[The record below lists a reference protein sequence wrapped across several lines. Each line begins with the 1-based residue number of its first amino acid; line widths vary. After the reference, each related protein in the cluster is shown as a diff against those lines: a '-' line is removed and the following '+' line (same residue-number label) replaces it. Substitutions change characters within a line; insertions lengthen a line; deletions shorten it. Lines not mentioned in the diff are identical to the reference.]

1 MATENPE
8 IHTEQIALFSR
19 RPVNVAEDR
28 ISWHEIRPSYMSN
41 AEYSSINFSIIGN
54 STQYVKLSDTEL
66 YVRMT
71 IQKDGGAP
79 FFNLDDEGEPLP
91 INRRETGTPI
101 DFILHTMWSSVDI
114 KMNNNLVSES
124 GTNYMY
130 KALMEA
136 LLTYNENTKKIQ
148 LSNEGFTG
156 DSGDFTQIN
165 PDSPPYNHGLKIRHK
180 WFKDFFIVEFMGP
193 LMADICNQDRLI
205 LPGVDIDIKLWPTR
219 DEFRLI
225 THPIGLRCK
234 LVIDEI
240 YLNVCKVN
248 VSPEVMMGH
257 DAALEI
263 SDCVYPFARTDIR
276 TFNIAEGNFGMNI
289 EDIWQGEVPT
299 RLVVGLVKSQGYNG
313 DYHLNP
319 FHFEH
324 FNVSDMGFFVNG
336 EATPRPAYKLDL
348 ENGIYL
354 QGLNSLYKITGKTME
369 NSDIGIT
376 RDTYQQ
382 GYTLIGFD
390 VDPTTSPDFRYVGK
404 PREGHTKLEI
414 RFKKALPCPV
424 TVILYATFPENM
436 TIDHA
441 RNVRLEI
448 KDKFATRRER
458 SRG

>member
-1 MATENPE
+1 MASDNPE
-8 IHTEQIALFSR
+8 IHTEEIALFSR
-19 RPVNVAEDR
+19 PPVNVAEDR

-41 AEYSSINFSIIGN
+41 AEYSSINFSILGN
-54 STQYVKLSDTEL
+54 SSQYLKLSDSEL
-66 YVRMT
+66 YVRIT
-71 IQKDGGAP
+71 IQKEDGTP
-79 FFNLDDEGEPLP
+79 YKIFDEANKLLP
-91 INRRETGTPI
+91 IKERETGTPI
-101 DFILHTMWSSVDI
+101 DFILHSMWSSVDI

-130 KALMEA
+130 KALMET
-136 LLTYNENTKKIQ
+136 LLSYDENTKKIQ
-148 LSNEGFTG
+148 LANEGFTG

-180 WFKDFFIVEFMGP
+180 WFKDFVTVEFVGP

-205 LPGVDIDIKLWPTR
+205 LPGVDVDIKLWPTR

-225 THPIGLRCK
+225 THPVGLRCK
-234 LVIDEI
+234 LLIDEI

-257 DAALEI
+257 NAALEI
-263 SDCVYPFARTDIR
+263 ADSIYPFARTDIR

-299 RLVVGLVKSQGYNG
+299 RLVVGFVKSQAYNG

-324 FNVSDMGFFVNG
+324 FDVSDIGFFVNG
-336 EATPRPAYKLDL
+336 EATPRPAYKLDI

-376 RDTYQQ
+376 REMYQQ

-404 PREGHTKLEI
+404 PHEGHTKLEI
-414 RFKKALPCPV
+414 RFKRGLPTPV

-436 TIDHA
+436 TIDQA

-448 KDKFATRRER
+448 KDKFAQRGES
-458 SRG
+458 SR

>member
-1 MATENPE
+1 
-8 IHTEQIALFSR
+8 
-19 RPVNVAEDR
+19 
-28 ISWHEIRPSYMSN
+28 MSN
-41 AEYSSINFSIIGN
+41 AEYSSINFSILGN
-54 STQYVKLSDTEL
+54 SSQYLKLSDSEL
-66 YVRMT
+66 YVRIT
-71 IQKDGGAP
+71 IQKEDGIP
-79 FFNLDDEGEPLP
+79 YKIFDEANKLLP
-91 INRRETGTPI
+91 IKERETGTPI
-101 DFILHTMWSSVDI
+101 DFILHSMWSSVDI

-130 KALMEA
+130 KALMET
-136 LLTYNENTKKIQ
+136 LLSYDENTKKIQ
-148 LSNEGFTG
+148 FANEGFTG

-165 PDSPPYNHGLKIRHK
+165 PDSPPYNYGLKIRHK
-180 WFKDFFIVEFMGP
+180 WFKDFVTVEFVGP

-205 LPGVDIDIKLWPTR
+205 LPGVDVDIKLWPTR
-219 DEFRLI
+219 DEFRLL
-225 THPIGLRCK
+225 THPVGLRCK
-234 LVIDEI
+234 LLIDEI

-257 DAALEI
+257 NAALEI
-263 SDCVYPFARTDIR
+263 ADSIYPFARTDIR

-299 RLVVGLVKSQGYNG
+299 RLVVGFVKSQAYNG

-324 FNVSDMGFFVNG
+324 FDVSDIGFFVNG
-336 EATPRPAYKLDL
+336 EATPHPAYKLDI

-376 RDTYQQ
+376 REMYQQ

-414 RFKKALPCPV
+414 KFKRGLPTPV

-436 TIDHA
+436 TIDQA

-448 KDKFATRRER
+448 KDKFAQ
-458 SRG
+458 RGEHSI

>member
-1 MATENPE
+1 MNIYELREWSTLYTSFE
-8 IHTEQIALFSR
+8 IC
-19 RPVNVAEDR
+19 
-28 ISWHEIRPSYMSN
+28 PSHMSD
-41 AEYSSINFSIIGN
+41 AEYFSINFSILGN
-54 STQYVKLSDTEL
+54 STRYVKLSDTEL
-66 YVRMT
+66 YVRIV
-71 IQKDGGAP
+71 IQKEDGTP
-79 FFNLDDEGEPLP
+79 CKVIDENNQLLPL
-91 INRRETGTPI
+91 NQKETGTPI
-101 DFILHTMWSSVDI
+101 DFILHSIWSGVDI

-136 LLTYNENTKKIQ
+136 LLTYDENTKKIQ

-165 PDSPPYNHGLKIRHK
+165 PDTPPYNHGLKVHHK
-180 WFKDFFIVEFMGP
+180 CFKDFAVVEFVGP

-219 DEFRLI
+219 DEFHLI
-225 THPIGLRCK
+225 THPVGLRCK
-234 LVIDEI
+234 LLIDEI

-248 VSPEVMMGH
+248 VSSEVMTGH

-263 SDCVYPFARTDIR
+263 ADSIYPFVRTDIR

-289 EDIWQGEVPT
+289 EEIWQGEVPT
-299 RLVVGLVKSQGYNG
+299 RLVVGLVKSQAYNG
-313 DYHLNP
+313 DYHLNAY
-319 FHFEH
+319 HFEH
-324 FNVSDMGFFVNG
+324 FDVSDIGFYVNG
-336 EATPRPAYKLDL
+336 EATPHPAYKLDL

-382 GYTLIGFD
+382 GYTLVGFD

-404 PREGHTKLEI
+404 PREGHTKLDI
-414 RFKKALPCPV
+414 RFKRGLAALV
-424 TVILYATFPENM
+424 TIILYVTFPENM
-436 TIDHA
+436 AIDQA
-441 RNVRLEI
+441 RNVHLEI
-448 KDKFATRRER
+448 KDKFAQRRER

>member
-1 MATENPE
+1 
-8 IHTEQIALFSR
+8 
-19 RPVNVAEDR
+19 
-28 ISWHEIRPSYMSN
+28 
-41 AEYSSINFSIIGN
+41 
-54 STQYVKLSDTEL
+54 
-66 YVRMT
+66 
-71 IQKDGGAP
+71 
-79 FFNLDDEGEPLP
+79 
-91 INRRETGTPI
+91 
-101 DFILHTMWSSVDI
+101 
-114 KMNNNLVSES
+114 MNNNLVSES

-136 LLTYNENTKKIQ
+136 LLTYNENTKKNQ

-156 DSGDFTQIN
+156 DLGDFTQIN
-165 PDSPPYNHGLKIRHK
+165 PDVPPYNHGLKIRHQ
-180 WFKDFFIVEFMGP
+180 WFKDFAVVEFVGP

-205 LPGVDIDIKLWPTR
+205 LPGVDIDIKLWPTH

-225 THPIGLRCK
+225 THPLGLRCK
-234 LVIDEI
+234 LLIDEI

-263 SDCVYPFARTDIR
+263 ADSIYPFARTDIR

-289 EDIWQGEVPT
+289 EDIWQGEVPS
-299 RLVVGLVKSQGYNG
+299 RLVVGLVKSQAYNG

-324 FNVSDMGFFVNG
+324 FDVSDVGFFVNG

-348 ENGIYL
+348 ENGIHL

-376 RDTYQQ
+376 RETYQQ

-390 VDPTTSPDFRYVGK
+390 VDPTTSPDFQYVGK
-404 PREGHTKLEI
+404 PCEGHTKLDI
-414 RFKKALPCPV
+414 RFKKGLPNPV

-436 TIDHA
+436 TIDQA

-448 KDKFATRRER
+448 KDKFAQRRER

>member
-1 MATENPE
+1 MASDNPE
-8 IHTEQIALFSR
+8 IHTEEIALFSR
-19 RPVNVAEDR
+19 PPVNVAEDR

-41 AEYSSINFSIIGN
+41 AEYSSINFSILGN
-54 STQYVKLSDTEL
+54 SSQYLKLSDSEL
-66 YVRMT
+66 YVRIT
-71 IQKDGGAP
+71 IQKEDGTP
-79 FFNLDDEGEPLP
+79 YKIFDEANKLLP
-91 INRRETGTPI
+91 IKERETGTPI
-101 DFILHTMWSSVDI
+101 DFILHSMWSSVDI

-130 KALMEA
+130 KALMET
-136 LLTYNENTKKIQ
+136 LLSYDENTKKIQ
-148 LSNEGFTG
+148 LANEGFTG

-165 PDSPPYNHGLKIRHK
+165 PDSPPYNHGLKIWHK
-180 WFKDFFIVEFMGP
+180 WFKDFVTVEFVGP

-205 LPGVDIDIKLWPTR
+205 LPGVDVDIKLWPTH

-225 THPIGLRCK
+225 THPVGLRCK
-234 LVIDEI
+234 LLIDEI

-257 DAALEI
+257 NAALEI
-263 SDCVYPFARTDIR
+263 ADSIYPFARTDIH

-289 EDIWQGEVPT
+289 EDIWQGEVST
-299 RLVVGLVKSQGYNG
+299 RLVVGFVKSQAYNW

-324 FNVSDMGFFVNG
+324 FDVSDIGFFVNG
-336 EATPRPAYKLDL
+336 EATPRPAYKLDI

-376 RDTYQQ
+376 RETYQQ

-414 RFKKALPCPV
+414 RFKRGLPTPV

-436 TIDHA
+436 TIDQA

-448 KDKFATRRER
+448 KDKFAQRGER
-458 SRG
+458 SR

>member
-1 MATENPE
+1 MASDNPE
-8 IHTEQIALFSR
+8 IHTEEIALFSR
-19 RPVNVAEDR
+19 PPINVAEDR
-28 ISWHEIRPSYMSN
+28 VSWHEIRPSYMSN

-54 STQYVKLSDTEL
+54 SSQYVKLSDSEM

-71 IQKDGGAP
+71 IQKADGGTFRVKDAD
-79 FFNLDDEGEPLP
+79 NKLLP
-91 INRRETGTPI
+91 INERETGTPI

-130 KALMEA
+130 KALLEA
-136 LLTYNENTKKIQ
+136 LLTYNDSTKKIQ
-148 LSNEGFTG
+148 LANEGFTG

-165 PDSPPYNHGLKIRHK
+165 PNSPPYNHGLKIRHK
-180 WFKDFFIVEFMGP
+180 WFEDFVVVEFVGP

-225 THPIGLRCK
+225 THPLGLPCK
-234 LVIDEI
+234 LYIDEI

-257 DAALEI
+257 NAALEV
-263 SDCVYPFARTDIR
+263 SDSIYPFARTDIH

-299 RLVVGLVKSQGYNG
+299 RLVVGLVKSQAYNG

-324 FNVSDMGFFVNG
+324 FAVSDMGFFVNG

-348 ENGIYL
+348 ESGIYL
-354 QGLNSLYKITGKTME
+354 EGLNSLYKITGKTME
-369 NSDIGIT
+369 NADIGIT
-376 RDTYQQ
+376 RETYQQ

-414 RFKKALPCPV
+414 RFKRGLPCPV
-424 TVILYATFPENM
+424 TVILYATFPEIM
-436 TIDHA
+436 TIDQS

-448 KDKFATRRER
+448 KDKFAQRGER
-458 SRG
+458 SR

>member
-1 MATENPE
+1 MMATDNPQ
-8 IHTEQIALFSR
+8 IHTEEIALFSR
-19 RPVNVAEDR
+19 PPVNAAEDR
-28 ISWHEIRPSYMSN
+28 VSWHEIRPSYMSN
-41 AEYSSINFSIIGN
+41 AEYSSINFSILGN
-54 STQYVKLSDTEL
+54 SSQYVKLSDTEL
-66 YVRMT
+66 YVR
-71 IQKDGGAP
+71 IAVQKEDGTP
-79 FFNLDDEGEPLP
+79 YKVFDEDNKPLP
-91 INRRETGTPI
+91 LNQRETGTPI
-101 DFILHTMWSSVDI
+101 DFILHSMWSSVDI

-136 LLTYNENTKKIQ
+136 LLTYDDSTKKIQ

-165 PDSPPYNHGLKIRHK
+165 PDVPPYNHGLKVRHQ
-180 WFKDFFIVEFMGP
+180 WFKDFAVVEFVGP

-225 THPIGLRCK
+225 THPLGMRCK
-234 LVIDEI
+234 LLIDEI

-263 SDCVYPFARTDIR
+263 ADSIYPFSRTDIR
-276 TFNIAEGNFGMNI
+276 TFNIAEGNFAMNI
-289 EDIWQGEVPT
+289 EDIWQGEVPS
-299 RLVVGLVKSQGYNG
+299 RLVVGLVKSQAYNG

-324 FNVSDMGFFVNG
+324 FDVSDVGFFVNG

-390 VDPTTSPDFRYVGK
+390 VDPTTSPDFWYVGK
-404 PREGHTKLEI
+404 PREGHTKLDI
-414 RFKKALPCPV
+414 RFKRGLPCPV

-436 TIDHA
+436 TIDQS

-448 KDKFATRRER
+448 KDKFAQRRER
-458 SRG
+458 

>member
-1 MATENPE
+1 MASDNPE
-8 IHTEQIALFSR
+8 IHTEEIALFSR
-19 RPVNVAEDR
+19 PPVNVAEDR

-41 AEYSSINFSIIGN
+41 AEYSSINFSILGN
-54 STQYVKLSDTEL
+54 SSQYLKLSDSEL
-66 YVRMT
+66 YVRIT
-71 IQKDGGAP
+71 IQKEDGTP
-79 FFNLDDEGEPLP
+79 YKIFDEANKLLP
-91 INRRETGTPI
+91 IKERETGTPI
-101 DFILHTMWSSVDI
+101 DFILHSMWSSVDI

-130 KALMEA
+130 KALMET
-136 LLTYNENTKKIQ
+136 LLSYDKNTKKIQ
-148 LSNEGFTG
+148 LANEGFTG

-180 WFKDFFIVEFMGP
+180 WFKDFVTVEFVGP

-205 LPGVDIDIKLWPTR
+205 LPGVDVDIKLWPTH
-219 DEFRLI
+219 DEFQLI
-225 THPIGLRCK
+225 THPVGLRCK
-234 LVIDEI
+234 LLIDEI

-257 DAALEI
+257 NAALEI
-263 SDCVYPFARTDIR
+263 ADSIYPFARTDIR

-299 RLVVGLVKSQGYNG
+299 RLVVGFVKSQAYNG

-324 FNVSDMGFFVNG
+324 FDVSDIGFFVHG
-336 EATPRPAYKLDL
+336 EATPRPAYKLDI

-376 RDTYQQ
+376 RETYQQ

-404 PREGHTKLEI
+404 PHEGHTKLEI
-414 RFKKALPCPV
+414 RFKRRLPTPV

-436 TIDHA
+436 TIDQA

-448 KDKFATRRER
+448 KDKFAQRGEH
-458 SRG
+458 SR

>member
-1 MATENPE
+1 MASDNPE
-8 IHTEQIALFSR
+8 IHTEEIALFSR
-19 RPVNVAEDR
+19 PPINVAEDR
-28 ISWHEIRPSYMSN
+28 VSWHEIRPSYMSN

-54 STQYVKLSDTEL
+54 SSQYVKLSDSEM

-71 IQKDGGAP
+71 IQKADGGTFRVKDAD
-79 FFNLDDEGEPLP
+79 NKLLP
-91 INRRETGTPI
+91 INERETGTPI

-130 KALMEA
+130 KALLEA
-136 LLTYNENTKKIQ
+136 LLTYNDSTKKIQ
-148 LSNEGFTG
+148 LANEGFTG

-165 PDSPPYNHGLKIRHK
+165 PNSPPYNHGLKIRHK
-180 WFKDFFIVEFMGP
+180 WFEDFVVVEFVGP

-225 THPIGLRCK
+225 THPLGLPCK
-234 LVIDEI
+234 LYIDEI

-257 DAALEI
+257 NAALEV
-263 SDCVYPFARTDIR
+263 SDSIYPFARTDIR

-299 RLVVGLVKSQGYNG
+299 RLVVGLVKSQAYNG

-324 FNVSDMGFFVNG
+324 FAVSDMGFFVNG

-348 ENGIYL
+348 ESGIYL
-354 QGLNSLYKITGKTME
+354 EGLNSLYQITGKTME

-376 RDTYQQ
+376 RETYQQ

-414 RFKKALPCPV
+414 RFKRGLPCPV
-424 TVILYATFPENM
+424 TVILYATFPEIM
-436 TIDHA
+436 TIDQS

-448 KDKFATRRER
+448 KDKFAQRGER
-458 SRG
+458 SR

>member
-1 MATENPE
+1 MSSDNPG
-8 IHTEQIALFSR
+8 IHTEDIALFSR
-19 RPVNVAEDR
+19 PPVNVAEDR
-28 ISWHEIRPSYMSN
+28 VSWHEIHPSYMSN
-41 AEYSSINFSIIGN
+41 AEYSSINFSIVGN

-66 YVRMT
+66 YVRIA
-71 IQKDGGAP
+71 IQKEDATP
-79 FFNLDDEGEPLP
+79 YKVLDDDNKPLP
-91 INRRETGTPI
+91 INKKETGTPI
-101 DFILHTMWSSVDI
+101 DFILHSMWSSVDI

-136 LLTYNENTKKIQ
+136 LLTYDENTKKIQ

-156 DSGDFTQIN
+156 DLGNFTQIN
-165 PDSPPYNHGLKIRHK
+165 PDSPPYNHGLKVCHQ
-180 WFKDFFIVEFMGP
+180 WFKDFAVVEFVGP

-225 THPIGLRCK
+225 THPLGLRCK
-234 LVIDEI
+234 LLIDEI

-263 SDCVYPFARTDIR
+263 ADSIYPFARTDIQ

-289 EDIWQGEVPT
+289 EDIWQGEVPSK
-299 RLVVGLVKSQGYNG
+299 LVVALVKSQAYNG

-324 FNVSDMGFFVNG
+324 FNVSDIGFFVNG
-336 EATPRPAYKLDL
+336 EATPCPAYKLDL

-376 RDTYQQ
+376 RETYQQ

-414 RFKKALPCPV
+414 RFKNGLPSPV
-424 TVILYATFPENM
+424 TAILYATFPEIM
-436 TIDHA
+436 TIDQA
-441 RNVRLEI
+441 RNVRVEI
-448 KDKFATRRER
+448 KDKFAQRRER
-458 SRG
+458 SR

>member
-1 MATENPE
+1 MASDNPE
-8 IHTEQIALFSR
+8 IHTEEIALFSR
-19 RPVNVAEDR
+19 PPVNVAEDR
-28 ISWHEIRPSYMSN
+28 ISWHELQPSYMSN
-41 AEYSSINFSIIGN
+41 AEYSSINFLILGN
-54 STQYVKLSDTEL
+54 SSQYLKLSDSEL
-66 YVRMT
+66 YVRIT
-71 IQKDGGAP
+71 IQKEDGTP
-79 FFNLDDEGEPLP
+79 YKIFDEANKLLP
-91 INRRETGTPI
+91 IKERETGNPI
-101 DFILHTMWSSVDI
+101 DFILHSMWSSVDI

-130 KALMEA
+130 KALMET
-136 LLTYNENTKKIQ
+136 LLSYDENTKKIQ
-148 LSNEGFTG
+148 LANEGFTG

-165 PDSPPYNHGLKIRHK
+165 PDSPPYNHGLKICHK
-180 WFKDFFIVEFMGP
+180 WFKDFVTVEFVGP

-205 LPGVDIDIKLWPTR
+205 LPGVDVDIKLWPTR
-219 DEFRLI
+219 DEFQLI
-225 THPIGLRCK
+225 THPVGLRCK
-234 LVIDEI
+234 LLIDEI

-257 DAALEI
+257 NAALEI
-263 SDCVYPFARTDIR
+263 ADSIYPFAKTDIC

-299 RLVVGLVKSQGYNG
+299 RLVVGFVKSQAYNG

-324 FNVSDMGFFVNG
+324 FDVSDIGFFVNG
-336 EATPRPAYKLDL
+336 EGTPRPAYKLDI

-376 RDTYQQ
+376 RETYQQ

-390 VDPTTSPDFRYVGK
+390 VDPTTSPDFRYVKK
-404 PREGHTKLEI
+404 PCEGHTKLEI
-414 RFKKALPCPV
+414 RFKKGLPTPV

-436 TIDHA
+436 TIDQA

-448 KDKFATRRER
+448 KDKFAQRGER
-458 SRG
+458 SR

>member
-1 MATENPE
+1 
-8 IHTEQIALFSR
+8 
-19 RPVNVAEDR
+19 
-28 ISWHEIRPSYMSN
+28 
-41 AEYSSINFSIIGN
+41 
-54 STQYVKLSDTEL
+54 
-66 YVRMT
+66 
-71 IQKDGGAP
+71 
-79 FFNLDDEGEPLP
+79 
-91 INRRETGTPI
+91 
-101 DFILHTMWSSVDI
+101 
-114 KMNNNLVSES
+114 MNNNLVSES

-165 PDSPPYNHGLKIRHK
+165 PDTPPYNHGLKVHHK
-180 WFKDFFIVEFMGP
+180 WFKDFAVVEFVGP

-219 DEFRLI
+219 DEFHLI
-225 THPIGLRCK
+225 THPVGLRCK
-234 LVIDEI
+234 LLIDEI

-248 VSPEVMMGH
+248 VSPEVMTGH

-263 SDCVYPFARTDIR
+263 SDSIYPFVRTDIR

-299 RLVVGLVKSQGYNG
+299 RLVVGLVKSQAYNG

-319 FHFEH
+319 YHFEH
-324 FNVSDMGFFVNG
+324 FDVSDIGFYVNG
-336 EATPRPAYKLDL
+336 EATPCPAYKLDL

-369 NSDIGIT
+369 NSDIEIT

-382 GYTLIGFD
+382 GYTLVGFD

-404 PREGHTKLEI
+404 PREGHTKLDI
-414 RFKKALPCPV
+414 RFKRGLAAPV
-424 TVILYATFPENM
+424 TIILYATFPENM
-436 TIDHA
+436 TIDQA
-441 RNVRLEI
+441 RNVCLEI
-448 KDKFATRRER
+448 KDKFAQRRER
-458 SRG
+458 SQG

>member
-1 MATENPE
+1 
-8 IHTEQIALFSR
+8 
-19 RPVNVAEDR
+19 
-28 ISWHEIRPSYMSN
+28 
-41 AEYSSINFSIIGN
+41 
-54 STQYVKLSDTEL
+54 
-66 YVRMT
+66 
-71 IQKDGGAP
+71 
-79 FFNLDDEGEPLP
+79 
-91 INRRETGTPI
+91 
-101 DFILHTMWSSVDI
+101 
-114 KMNNNLVSES
+114 MNNNLVSES

-136 LLTYNENTKKIQ
+136 LLTYDENTKKIQ

-156 DSGDFTQIN
+156 DSGKFTQIN
-165 PDSPPYNHGLKIRHK
+165 PDSPPYNHGLKVRHQ
-180 WFKDFFIVEFMGP
+180 WFKDFAVVEFVGP

-205 LPGVDIDIKLWPTR
+205 LPGIDIDIKLWPTH
-219 DEFRLI
+219 DEFWLI
-225 THPIGLRCK
+225 THPLGLRCK
-234 LVIDEI
+234 LLIDEI

-263 SDCVYPFARTDIR
+263 ADSIYPFARTDIR

-289 EDIWQGEVPT
+289 EDIWQGEVPSK
-299 RLVVGLVKSQGYNG
+299 LVVALVKSQAYNG
-313 DYHLNP
+313 YYHLNP

-324 FNVSDMGFFVNG
+324 FDVSDIGFFVNG
-336 EATPRPAYKLDL
+336 EATPCPAYKLDL

-414 RFKKALPCPV
+414 RFKNGLPSPV
-424 TVILYATFPENM
+424 TAILYATFPEIM
-436 TIDHA
+436 TIDQA

-448 KDKFATRRER
+448 KDKFAKRREH
-458 SRG
+458 SR